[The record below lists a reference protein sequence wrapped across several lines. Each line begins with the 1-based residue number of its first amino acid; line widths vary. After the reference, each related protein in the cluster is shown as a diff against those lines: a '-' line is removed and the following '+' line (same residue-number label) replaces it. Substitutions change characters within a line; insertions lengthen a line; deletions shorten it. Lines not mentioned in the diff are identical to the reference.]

1 MDETQ
6 TTPRRWRFL
15 RSTFV
20 TGTLITAIC
29 VLLVVTTTEV
39 ISKHRIEAVI
49 REGVAERAVDTT
61 RLLANQLGGVIKFE
75 NPGPLQDTLDRLG
88 EDSHGDMAGGIVLTS
103 AGQQLFASESAGF
116 DAGAVEDAARVALLT
131 GQPEAAAG
139 GLIRA
144 VPVHFGP
151 DGATVG
157 VLALQ
162 WSPARQ
168 LLQARAQRLRS
179 AAVAG
184 LVFLV
189 SLAGVAAFQ
198 WAWLS
203 RPLLRVARAMR
214 AVAADD
220 FDAPIPALTRGDEI
234 GTMGRTLDR
243 FRQALRAAKDTQR
256 DAAFKSA
263 AIGGTSAPIML
274 LGPDWRILF
283 VNRACRDLLGGQ
295 QAYLRRDWPGFSV
308 DDLEG
313 DTLDQFSGLREFASD
328 LRRGQRPLPA
338 TLVAPWDD
346 ARLKVTVDAVLD
358 EERDVVGYVVEW
370 AEVSVQE
377 TNSTVLRAIDLQQ
390 MRVEIL
396 PPGDVSFANDV
407 FHKVTGYRSGQ
418 VINAGDL
425 FRGEGYSEA
434 EHARMIERIKGGE
447 SISGFFSL
455 RCPDGRFCM
464 AIGTF
469 SPIMDEAGE
478 IERTVFLGTDM
489 TESRRRIR
497 EVEAAQE
504 EAAQRQHDV
513 VEALRVA
520 LGRLADG
527 DLTASITT
535 QLPKEYE
542 ALRQNYNQALDALHD
557 AMIAV
562 VQNAGS
568 ISSEAGEITNA
579 ADDLA
584 RRTEKQA
591 ATLEETA
598 AALDELTASVKS
610 AAEGADDAS
619 RMANSA
625 QTNAE
630 TGGAV
635 AREAVSAM
643 DAIRASSQEISKIT
657 SVIDDIAFQTNLLA
671 LNAGVEAARAGEAGR
686 GFAVVATE
694 VRALAQRSSDAARE
708 INELI
713 SASGTHVK
721 SGVDLVNRTG
731 DALGA
736 IVTSVADISKRVAI
750 IAASAREQST
760 GLHEINMAM
769 NELDQVTQQNAAMF
783 EETNAASHALTTEAG
798 SLVSAAERFR
808 LREGTLTRS
817 GRDEPR
823 RETKTPT
830 RKAVNAPGADR
841 APVSQEGWDEF

>member
-1 MDETQ
+1 
-6 TTPRRWRFL
+6 
-15 RSTFV
+15 
-20 TGTLITAIC
+20 
-29 VLLVVTTTEV
+29 
-39 ISKHRIEAVI
+39 
-49 REGVAERAVDTT
+49 
-61 RLLANQLGGVIKFE
+61 
-75 NPGPLQDTLDRLG
+75 
-88 EDSHGDMAGGIVLTS
+88 
-103 AGQQLFASESAGF
+103 
-116 DAGAVEDAARVALLT
+116 
-131 GQPEAAAG
+131 
-139 GLIRA
+139 
-144 VPVHFGP
+144 
-151 DGATVG
+151 
-157 VLALQ
+157 
-162 WSPARQ
+162 
-168 LLQARAQRLRS
+168 
-179 AAVAG
+179 
-184 LVFLV
+184 
-189 SLAGVAAFQ
+189 
-198 WAWLS
+198 
-203 RPLLRVARAMR
+203 
-214 AVAADD
+214 
-220 FDAPIPALTRGDEI
+220 
-234 GTMGRTLDR
+234 
-243 FRQALRAAKDTQR
+243 
-256 DAAFKSA
+256 
-263 AIGGTSAPIML
+263 
-274 LGPDWRILF
+274 
-283 VNRACRDLLGGQ
+283 
-295 QAYLRRDWPGFSV
+295 
-308 DDLEG
+308 
-313 DTLDQFSGLREFASD
+313 
-328 LRRGQRPLPA
+328 
-338 TLVAPWDD
+338 
-346 ARLKVTVDAVLD
+346 
-358 EERDVVGYVVEW
+358 
-370 AEVSVQE
+370 
-377 TNSTVLRAIDLQQ
+377 
-390 MRVEIL
+390 
-396 PPGDVSFANDV
+396 
-407 FHKVTGYRSGQ
+407 
-418 VINAGDL
+418 
-425 FRGEGYSEA
+425 
-434 EHARMIERIKGGE
+434 
-447 SISGFFSL
+447 
-455 RCPDGRFCM
+455 
-464 AIGTF
+464 
-469 SPIMDEAGE
+469 
-478 IERTVFLGTDM
+478 M

-535 QLPKEYE
+535 QFPKEYE

-708 INELI
+708 INKLI

-750 IAASAREQST
+750 IATSAREQST

-808 LREGTLTRS
+808 LREGTLSRS
-817 GRDEPR
+817 ARDEPR

>member
-151 DGATVG
+151 DGAMVG

-220 FDAPIPALTRGDEI
+220 FDTPIPALTRGDEI

-295 QAYLRRDWPGFSV
+295 QAYLRRDWPGFSA

-313 DTLDQFSGLREFASD
+313 DTLDQFSGLREFASE

-535 QLPKEYE
+535 QFPKEYE

-750 IAASAREQST
+750 IATSAREQST

-798 SLVSAAERFR
+798 ALVSAAERFR

>member
-1 MDETQ
+1 MDDK
-6 TTPRRWRFL
+6 TTTRRRWRFL

-20 TGTLITAIC
+20 TGTLITAVC

-39 ISKHRIEAVI
+39 ISTHRINAVI
-49 REGVAERAVDTT
+49 RESVANRALETT
-61 RLLANQLGGVIKFE
+61 RLLARQLGGVIKFA
-75 NPGPLQDTLDRLG
+75 NPGPLQEALDSLNL
-88 EDSHGDMAGGIVLTS
+88 ETEGDMAGGLALTADGQVLY
-103 AGQQLFASESAGF
+103 AAQAPGF
-116 DAGAVEDAARVALLT
+116 DQALVEEAARVALLT
-131 GQPEAAAG
+131 GEAESADG

-144 VPVHFGP
+144 MPIQFGP
-151 DGATVG
+151 AGAMVG

-168 LLQARAQRLRS
+168 LMLAAEQRTRS
-179 AAVAG
+179 ALVAG

-189 SLAGVAAFQ
+189 SLVGVATFQ
-198 WAWLS
+198 WAWMS
-203 RPLLRVARAMR
+203 RPLLQVARAMR
-214 AVAADD
+214 AIAAEE
-220 FDAPIPALTRGDEI
+220 FDAPVPSVRRRDEI
-234 GTMGRTLDR
+234 GTIGRTLDR
-243 FRQALRAAKDTQR
+243 FRQALLDAKDTQR

-274 LGPDWRILF
+274 LGPDWTILYA
-283 VNRACRDLLGGQ
+283 NSSCRALLGD
-295 QAYLRRDWPGFSV
+295 LRGFLRKSWPGFSP
-308 DDLEG
+308 DDLAAKPF
-313 DTLDQFSGLREFASD
+313 DQFPGLRD
-328 LRRGQRPLPA
+328 LVADVKKGRQSLPA
-338 TLVAPWDD
+338 TCVARWEN
-346 ARLKVTVDAVLD
+346 ARLRITVDGV
-358 EERDVVGYVVEW
+358 RDAEGQIIGHVAEW
-370 AEVSVQE
+370 AEVSAE
-377 TNSTVLRAIDLQQ
+377 EMNGTVLRAIDLQQ
-390 MRVEIL
+390 LRVDIL
-396 PPGDVSFANDV
+396 PPGDISFANKMFLD
-407 FHKVTGYRSGQ
+407 VTGFREGQ
-418 VINAGDL
+418 VTNARDL
-425 FRGEGYSEA
+425 FRGEGFSEA
-434 EHARMIERIKGGE
+434 EHERMIARIKGGE
-447 SISGFFSL
+447 SVSGFFEV

-464 AIGTF
+464 VIGTF
-469 SPIMDEAGE
+469 SPIMDDSGE
-478 IERTVFLGTDM
+478 IERTIFLGTDM
-489 TESRRRIR
+489 TESRRRIQ
-497 EVEAAQE
+497 EVEAEQ
-504 EAAQRQHDV
+504 EAAARRQHDV

-520 LGRLADG
+520 LGRLAEG

-535 QLPKEYE
+535 RFPEEYE
-542 ALRQNYNQALDALHD
+542 PLRQNYNQALDALHE

-619 RMANSA
+619 RMATSA
-625 QTNAE
+625 QSNAE
-630 TGGAV
+630 TGGDV
-635 AREAVSAM
+635 ARQAVTAM

-731 DALGA
+731 DALGS
-736 IVTSVADISKRVAI
+736 IVTSVADISKRVSI
-750 IAASAREQST
+750 IATSAREQSA
-760 GLHEINMAM
+760 GLHEINTAM

-783 EETNAASHALTTEAG
+783 EETNAASHALTSEAG
-798 SLVSAAERFR
+798 SLVAAAERFQ
-808 LREGTLTRS
+808 LREGTVDRPD
-817 GRDEPR
+817 RHEPR
-823 RETKTPT
+823 KAAPAKGRQ
-830 RKAVNAPGADR
+830 AVNAPAPLPDR
-841 APVSQEGWDEF
+841 SQEGWDEF